1 MTSGLSLH
9 VLYDAIDH
17 DLNPLRMAL
26 ASLQPRVINIV
37 GGARKTQAFSFAIEV
52 KQKYPSMRVIFR
64 NWPDD
69 GNHTKD
75 RYKLVYHRDVSGNLV
90 VDDASG
96 CQRWIDDHSNYLL
109 AKLTVLADN
118 ESMRDDLDVYGEW
131 HARIMDLAGAK
142 GWSVAVGRFATGN
155 PPKANLSKLTS
166 MFKSLA
172 RWNGLHCFSPNE
184 YMSKDVSRN
193 GGNINRYVDA
203 IEYAKSINAWPF
215 PVNIGE
221 YGLLLMES
229 SGRLDPEAGYKDG
242 RVDIGSRNAARL
254 CIDQWKQ
261 WYKPNDVDASFF
273 CWGGDGTAKWERCR
287 IDNDADFL
295 KVLLDAA
302 TSGELEPM
310 AKPTTK
316 PFITPVP
323 MPTDAAGSIRIRVK
337 NVQINVRSGNGTEY
351 QDAGDLK
358 AGQEV
363 SLYRF
368 PVKKDTQGL
377 NWQWVD
383 ITDKL
388 GGWVCTSVLQFER
401 VEPPVIVDTPPASD
415 PVTLPVPY
423 PEIRATYA
431 RDMAKVYRS
440 LATSYHAMAQD
451 SEATAAQWEKL
462 ANVIED
468 KAA

>member
-69 GNHTKD
+69 GNHAKD
-75 RYKLVYHRDVSGNLV
+75 KYKLIYHRDAFGNLI

-96 CQRWIDDHSNYLL
+96 CQRWIDDNQSYML

-155 PPKANLSKLTS
+155 PPKANLSKLSS

-172 RWNGLHCFSPNE
+172 RWGDLHCFSPNE
-184 YMSKDVSRN
+184 YMSKDASRN

-203 IEYAKSINAWPF
+203 LDYAKSINAWPF

-221 YGLLLMES
+221 YGLLLMDA

-242 RVDIGSRNAARL
+242 RVGIGGRNAARL

-261 WYKPNDVDASFF
+261 WYKPNDIDASLF

-302 TSGELEPM
+302 TTGELEPM
-310 AKPTTK
+310 GTK
-316 PFITPVP
+316 PLQPNYTADPVTVGNQYRVSTPGTFVNIRNAP
-323 MPTDAAGSIRIRVK
+323 MTTADKVGEVDNDAVVTVTD
-337 NVQINVRSGNGTEY
+337 
-351 QDAGDLK
+351 
-358 AGQEV
+358 
-363 SLYRF
+363 
-368 PVKKDTQGL
+368 
-377 NWQWVD
+377 
-383 ITDKL
+383 
-388 GGWVCTSVLQFER
+388 ER
-401 VEPPVIVDTPPASD
+401 VAGGEIWRQVVNVNKVSGWLSMQGGNVKMKPYVIPPVIVDTPPVSD
-415 PVTLPVPY
+415 PVTPSVPY

-431 RDMAKVYRS
+431 KEMAKVYRS
-440 LATSYHAMAQD
+440 LADSYKAMSED
-451 SEATAAQWEKL
+451 SYNTALQWEKL